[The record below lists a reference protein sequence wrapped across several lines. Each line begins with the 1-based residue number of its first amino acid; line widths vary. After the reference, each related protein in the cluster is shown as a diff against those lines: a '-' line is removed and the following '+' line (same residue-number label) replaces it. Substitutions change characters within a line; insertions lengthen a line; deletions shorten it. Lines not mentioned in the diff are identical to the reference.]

1 MAIVITVKFIKPFYK
16 RVSGTKLQLV
26 FSYQY
31 FSILKDDEVFHFVP
45 IEGKEMIFDLTTMQV
60 ENLSEV
66 FVFQR
71 GSRFIRLPVYQ
82 LMIIS
87 NVHEYLK
94 PILEDVTIR
103 NDESKT
109 ATNNTVNKI
118 EPEVIKLLETLEQM
132 NIQYAID
139 KSLKDRDETM
149 FYKIIEMESQQ
160 EGEMLNE

>member
-1 MAIVITVKFIKPFYK
+1 MITVQFIKPFYK

-71 GSRFIRLPVYQ
+71 GNRFIRLPLYQ
-82 LMIIS
+82 LMLVS

-94 PILEDVTIR
+94 PILEDVVIC

-109 ATNNTVNKI
+109 DSHSRVNKI
-118 EPEVIKLLETLEQM
+118 ELEVIELLETLEQM

-149 FYKIIEMESQQ
+149 FCKIIEMESQQ
-160 EGEMLNE
+160 EDG